1 MKIWPVAEPWPGPVH
16 SWNDIK
22 GDWPEGTK
30 PAEAFKRAVAH
41 CIKAGLITI
50 DEPLTEL
57 EFAKAHAKAKSFKR
71 QQRKLQEP

>member
-1 MKIWPVAEPWPGPVH
+1 MKMWPVAEPWPGPTC

-22 GDWPEGTK
+22 HNWPEGTK

-41 CIKAGLITI
+41 CINAGLITI

-57 EFAKAHAKAKSFKR
+57 EINKAQAKAKNFVR
-71 QQRKLQEP
+71 QQRKLNQL